1 MIDTQ
6 KTETD
11 TPNCLH
17 SKMTFGPLRVLVIG
31 DAGPSGKTTLQVI
44 LSSALRKAGY
54 DVSCIDTENEILT
67 NSDWERLIGRHHQQI
82 GLEIKSTKVEIDIS
96 TNNDYVKKIERERD
110 TALEQLESTKR
121 RLKVERTAA
130 REAID
135 AAEADRDKAY
145 DQFYQNPDAANNE
158 REKAEKQNAKWQE
171 KWTWASNAY
180 AQSLKKIEEL
190 EAELSALKPKNE

>member
-1 MIDTQ
+1 VEKFHVLSKSKNKKRKNKYMSNT
-6 KTETD
+6 TETD
-11 TPNCLH
+11 
-17 SKMTFGPLRVLVIG
+17 SI
-31 DAGPSGKTTLQVI
+31 A
-44 LSSALRKAGY
+44 
-54 DVSCIDTENEILT
+54 
-67 NSDWERLIGRHHQQI
+67 
-82 GLEIKSTKVEIDIS
+82 IDIGMKHFMVDAEFS
-96 TNNDYVKKIERERD
+96 RKLERERD

-121 RLKVERTAA
+121 RLKAERTAA

-135 AAEADRDKAY
+135 AAEAERDKAY

-190 EAELSALKPKNE
+190 EAELSALKSKNE